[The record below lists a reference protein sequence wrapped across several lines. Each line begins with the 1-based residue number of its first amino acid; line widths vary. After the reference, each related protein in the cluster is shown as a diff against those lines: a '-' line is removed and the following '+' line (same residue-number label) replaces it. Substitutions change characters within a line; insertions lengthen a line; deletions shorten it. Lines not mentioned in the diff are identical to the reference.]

1 MVNKAACGAMG
12 ISTQAPP
19 EIAAQYVEPTD
30 HDAEITPKRMPS
42 ILDRKACSRSGAT
55 IGWSAGGELIRGTGL
70 TMIEHP
76 ESHEICRRG
85 ASTYFYFR
93 MSLFLFRG

>member
-1 MVNKAACGAMG
+1 
-12 ISTQAPP
+12 
-19 EIAAQYVEPTD
+19 
-30 HDAEITPKRMPS
+30 MPS

-85 ASTYFYFR
+85 ASTYFYFEDELVSISR
-93 MSLFLFRG
+93 MSLQVAIPQVE